1 MMSEWIAGMP
11 NRGLKVIKSKTGIRG
26 YRDVRQ
32 AGLSLLE
39 VLVCIAVLLI
49 LAGAAMPVAKTTLKR
64 QKELE
69 LRRDLRMMREA
80 IDLYKEYSDKGL
92 IEKEGVD
99 SEGYPPDL
107 ETLVK
112 GVPQVGSTKK
122 LKFLRRI
129 PMDPFTHSDEWGLRS
144 YQDDADSK
152 SWGRQ
157 NVYDVY
163 TTYVGKALDGS
174 KYEDW

>member
-1 MMSEWIAGMP
+1 VRAAGVRW
-11 NRGLKVIKSKTGIRG
+11 NAERGGRPG
-26 YRDVRQ
+26 RC
-32 AGLSLLE
+32 AGLSLVE
-39 VLVCIAVLLI
+39 VLVCIAILLI
-49 LAGAAMPVAKTTLKR
+49 LAGAVMPTVKVTIKR

-69 LRRDLRMMREA
+69 LRRDLRILRVA
-80 IDLYKEYSDKGL
+80 IDQYKQYADQGL
-92 IEKEGVD
+92 IEKEGID

-112 GVPQVGSTKK
+112 GVPQVGTTKK

-129 PMDPFTHSDEWGLRS
+129 PVDPFTHEAEWGMRS
-144 YQDDADSK
+144 YQDEPDSR

-163 TTYVGKALDGS
+163 TLHSGMALDGT

>member
-1 MMSEWIAGMP
+1 MIM
-11 NRGLKVIKSKTGIRG
+11 IRIG
-26 YRDVRQ
+26 KHEPAPGSPCPRNSGQRRDS
-32 AGLSLLE
+32 GLSLLE
-39 VLVCIAVLLI
+39 VLVCIAVLLV

-69 LRRDLRMMREA
+69 LRRDLRMIREA

-92 IEKEGVD
+92 IEKEGLD

-107 ETLVK
+107 ETLVE

-129 PMDPFTHSDEWGLRS
+129 PIDPFTHRDEWGLRS
-144 YQDDADSK
+144 YQDDFDSK

-157 NVYDVY
+157 NVYDIY
-163 TTYVGKALDGS
+163 TEYSGTALDGS
-174 KYEDW
+174 RYEDW

>member
-1 MMSEWIAGMP
+1 MIRIRIGKHEPAPGSP
-11 NRGLKVIKSKTGIRG
+11 CPRKSWQR
-26 YRDVRQ
+26 RDS
-32 AGLSLLE
+32 GLSLLE
-39 VLVCIAVLLI
+39 VLVCITVLLV
-49 LAGAAMPVAKTTLKR
+49 LAGAVMPVAKTTLKR

-69 LRRDLRMMREA
+69 LRRDLRMIREA

-92 IEKEGVD
+92 IEKEGLD

-107 ETLVK
+107 ETLVE

-129 PMDPFTHSDEWGLRS
+129 PIDPFTHRDEWGLRS
-144 YQDDADSK
+144 YQDDFDSK

-157 NVYDVY
+157 NVYDIY
-163 TTYVGKALDGS
+163 TEYSGTALDGS
-174 KYEDW
+174 RYEDW

>member
-1 MMSEWIAGMP
+1 MEPMRKLGR
-11 NRGLKVIKSKTGIRG
+11 NRQS
-26 YRDVRQ
+26 
-32 AGLSLLE
+32 GLSLIEL
-39 VLVCIAVLLI
+39 LVCIAVLMV
-49 LAGAAMPVAKTTLKR
+49 LAGAAMPVAKVTLKR

-69 LRRDLRMMREA
+69 LRRSLRTMREA

-92 IEKEGVD
+92 IEKEGLD
-99 SEGYPPDL
+99 SEGYPVDL

-112 GVPQVGSTKK
+112 GVSQINTTRK

-129 PMDPFTHSDEWGLRS
+129 PIDPFTGKDEWGLRS
-144 YQDDADSK
+144 YQDEPDSR

-163 TTYVGKALDGS
+163 TQYVGTALDGS
-174 KYEDW
+174 KYSDW

>member
-1 MMSEWIAGMP
+1 MARFRLGGD
-11 NRGLKVIKSKTGIRG
+11 RGLTLVEIM
-26 YRDVRQ
+26 
-32 AGLSLLE
+32 
-39 VLVCIAVLLI
+39 VCITILLVM
-49 LAGAAMPVAKTTLKR
+49 AGAVMPVARVTIKR

-69 LRRDLRMMREA
+69 LRRALRTMREA
-80 IDLYKEYSDKGL
+80 IDLYKQYADQGL

-107 ETLVK
+107 ETLVE
-112 GVPQVGSTKK
+112 GVSQVGSTKK

-129 PMDPFTHSDEWGLRS
+129 PYDPFTHDTEWGLRS
-144 YQDDADSK
+144 YQDEPDST

-163 TTYVGKALDGS
+163 TTHAGTALDGS
-174 KYEDW
+174 KYQDW

>member
-1 MMSEWIAGMP
+1 MM
-11 NRGLKVIKSKTGIRG
+11 IRRKQVAHG
-26 YRDVRQ
+26 CALARQ
-32 AGLSLLE
+32 GKAALATDSGLSLIE
-39 VLVCIAVLLI
+39 VLVCITVLLI
-49 LAGAAMPVAKTTLKR
+49 LAGAVMPVAKTTLKR

-80 IDLYKEYSDKGL
+80 IDLYKDYSDKGL
-92 IEKEGVD
+92 IEKEGLD

-112 GVPQVGSTKK
+112 GVPQIGSTKK
-122 LKFLRRI
+122 LKFMRRI
-129 PMDPFTHSDEWGLRS
+129 PIDPFTHKDEWGLRS
-144 YQDDADSK
+144 YQDEADSK

-163 TTYVGKALDGS
+163 TEYSGKALDGS
-174 KYEDW
+174 NYEDW

>member
-1 MMSEWIAGMP
+1 VRAAGVRW
-11 NRGLKVIKSKTGIRG
+11 NAERGGRPG
-26 YRDVRQ
+26 RCE
-32 AGLSLLE
+32 GLSLVE
-39 VLVCIAVLLI
+39 VLVCIAILLI
-49 LAGAAMPVAKTTLKR
+49 LAGAVMPTVKVTIKR

-69 LRRDLRMMREA
+69 LRRDLRILRVA
-80 IDLYKEYSDKGL
+80 IDQYKQYADQGL
-92 IEKEGVD
+92 IEKEGID

-112 GVPQVGSTKK
+112 GVPQVGTTKK

-129 PMDPFTHSDEWGLRS
+129 PVDPFTHEAEWGMRS
-144 YQDDADSK
+144 YQDEPDSR

-163 TTYVGKALDGS
+163 TLHSGKALDGT

>member
-1 MMSEWIAGMP
+1 MRW
-11 NRGLKVIKSKTGIRG
+11 RGERG
-26 YRDVRQ
+26 GRSRGCE
-32 AGLSLLE
+32 GLSLVE
-39 VLVCIAVLLI
+39 ILVCVAILMI
-49 LAGAAMPVAKTTLKR
+49 LAGAVMPTVKVTVKR

-69 LRRDLRMMREA
+69 LRRDLRILRVA
-80 IDLYKEYSDKGL
+80 IDQYKQFADQGL
-92 IEKEGVD
+92 IEKEGID

-112 GVPQVGSTKK
+112 GVPQVGTTKK

-129 PMDPFTHSDEWGLRS
+129 PVDPFTHDSEWGLRS
-144 YQDDADSK
+144 YQDDPDSL

-163 TTYVGKALDGS
+163 TLHAGVALDGT

>member
-1 MMSEWIAGMP
+1 MLRSTLSLPAR
-11 NRGLKVIKSKTGIRG
+11 RGLREGDASRRETGLTLI
-26 YRDVRQ
+26 
-32 AGLSLLE
+32 E
-39 VLVCIAVLLI
+39 VLTCIAVLLI

-112 GVPQVGSTKK
+112 GVPQVGSTKV
-122 LKFLRRI
+122 LKFLRHI
-129 PMDPFTHSDEWGLRS
+129 PIDPFTHSDQWGLRS
-144 YQDDADSK
+144 YQDDWDSK

-157 NVYDVY
+157 NVYDIY
-163 TTYVGKALDGS
+163 TTYVGKALDGT
-174 KYEDW
+174 KYENW

>member
-1 MMSEWIAGMP
+1 MILGWKNQPAPIRPRAGKS
-11 NRGLKVIKSKTGIRG
+11 GLRNES
-26 YRDVRQ
+26 
-32 AGLSLLE
+32 GLSLLE
-39 VLVCIAVLLI
+39 VLVCITVLLV
-49 LAGAAMPVAKTTLKR
+49 LAGAVMPVAKTTLKR

-92 IEKEGVD
+92 IEKEGLD

-107 ETLVK
+107 ETLMK

-129 PMDPFTHSDEWGLRS
+129 PIDPFTHKDEWGLRS
-144 YQDDADSK
+144 YQDEADSK

-163 TTYVGKALDGS
+163 TEYSGTALDGS

>member
-1 MMSEWIAGMP
+1 MSEAVPGMSR
-11 NRGLKVIKSKTGIRG
+11 RGES
-26 YRDVRQ
+26 RQ
-32 AGLSLLE
+32 SGLSFIE

-69 LRRDLRMMREA
+69 LRRNLRTMREA

-92 IEKEGVD
+92 IEKEGLD
-99 SEGYPPDL
+99 SEGYPTEL
-107 ETLVK
+107 EMLVE
-112 GVPQVGSTKK
+112 GMPQVGSTKK

-129 PMDPFTHSDEWGLRS
+129 PVDPFTHEAEWGLRS
-144 YQDDADSK
+144 YQDEHDSK

-163 TTYVGKALDGS
+163 TLHSGTALDGS
-174 KYEDW
+174 LYEDW

>member
-1 MMSEWIAGMP
+1 MRWNVE
-11 NRGLKVIKSKTGIRG
+11 RGGRPG
-26 YRDVRQ
+26 RCE
-32 AGLSLLE
+32 GLSLVE
-39 VLVCIAVLLI
+39 VLVCIAILLI
-49 LAGAAMPVAKTTLKR
+49 LAGAVMPTVKVTIKR

-69 LRRDLRMMREA
+69 LRRDLRILRMA
-80 IDLYKEYSDKGL
+80 IDQYKQYADQGL
-92 IEKEGVD
+92 IEKEGID

-107 ETLVK
+107 ETLFK
-112 GVPQVGSTKK
+112 GVPQVGTTKK

-129 PMDPFTHSDEWGLRS
+129 PVDPFTHEAEWGMRS
-144 YQDDADSK
+144 YQDEPDSR

-163 TTYVGKALDGS
+163 TLHSGKALDGT

>member
-1 MMSEWIAGMP
+1 MRSLFRRDES
-11 NRGLKVIKSKTGIRG
+11 GLTLI
-26 YRDVRQ
+26 
-32 AGLSLLE
+32 E
-39 VLVCIAVLLI
+39 VLVCIAILLI
-49 LAGAAMPVAKTTLKR
+49 LAGAVMPVAKVTIKR

-69 LRRDLRMMREA
+69 LRRVLRTMRQA
-80 IDLYKEYSDKGL
+80 IDLYKQYADQGL
-92 IEKEGVD
+92 IEKEGID

-129 PMDPFTHSDEWGLRS
+129 PIDPFTKEAEWGMRS
-144 YQDDADSK
+144 YQDEHDSR

-163 TTYVGKALDGS
+163 TLHQGTALEGT
-174 KYEDW
+174 KYQDW

>member
-1 MMSEWIAGMP
+1 M
-11 NRGLKVIKSKTGIRG
+11 RRHLSKEK
-26 YRDVRQ
+26 
-32 AGLSLLE
+32 GLSLIE

-49 LAGAAMPVAKTTLKR
+49 LAGAAMPVAKTTMKR

-80 IDLYKEYSDKGL
+80 IDLYKDYSDKGL
-92 IEKEGVD
+92 IEKEGLD
-99 SEGYPPDL
+99 SEGYPPDI
-107 ETLVK
+107 ETLIK

-122 LKFLRRI
+122 LKFMRRI
-129 PMDPFTHSDEWGLRS
+129 PTDPFTHEAEWGLRS
-144 YQDDADSK
+144 YQDDYDSK

-163 TTYVGKALDGS
+163 TLHSGTALDGS

>member
-1 MMSEWIAGMP
+1 MIMIRNTKKELALASYRLW
-11 NRGLKVIKSKTGIRG
+11 KSGPG
-26 YRDVRQ
+26 PDS
-32 AGLSLLE
+32 GLSLIE
-39 VLVCIAVLLI
+39 VLVCIAILLI
-49 LAGAAMPVAKTTLKR
+49 LAGAVMPVAKTTLKR

-92 IEKEGVD
+92 IEKEGLD

-107 ETLVK
+107 ESLMK

-129 PMDPFTHSDEWGLRS
+129 PIDPFTHKDEWGLRS
-144 YQDDADSK
+144 YQDEADSK

-163 TTYVGKALDGS
+163 TEYSGTALDGS

>member
-1 MMSEWIAGMP
+1 MM
-11 NRGLKVIKSKTGIRG
+11 NRRSRNQPVPIKPHEGKPGVR
-26 YRDVRQ
+26 RDS
-32 AGLSLLE
+32 GLSLLE
-39 VLVCIAVLLI
+39 VLVCIAVLLV

-92 IEKEGVD
+92 IEKEGLD

-107 ETLVK
+107 ETLMK

-129 PMDPFTHSDEWGLRS
+129 PIDPFTHRDEWGLRS
-144 YQDDADSK
+144 YQDDFDSK

-163 TTYVGKALDGS
+163 TEYSGTALDGS

>member
-1 MMSEWIAGMP
+1 MILGRKNQPAPIRPRAE
-11 NRGLKVIKSKTGIRG
+11 KSGQRNES
-26 YRDVRQ
+26 
-32 AGLSLLE
+32 GLSLLE
-39 VLVCIAVLLI
+39 VLVCIAVLLV
-49 LAGAAMPVAKTTLKR
+49 LAGAVMPVAKTTLKR

-92 IEKEGVD
+92 IEKEGLD

-107 ETLVK
+107 ETLVE

-129 PMDPFTHSDEWGLRS
+129 PIDPFTHRDEWGLRS
-144 YQDDADSK
+144 YQDDFDSR

-157 NVYDVY
+157 NVYDIY
-163 TTYVGKALDGS
+163 TEYSGTALDGS